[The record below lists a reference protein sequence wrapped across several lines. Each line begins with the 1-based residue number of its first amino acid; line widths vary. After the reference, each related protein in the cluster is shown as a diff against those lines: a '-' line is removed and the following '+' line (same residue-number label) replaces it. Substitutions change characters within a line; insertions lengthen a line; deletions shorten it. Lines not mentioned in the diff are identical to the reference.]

1 MLFRKIRRTIYERD
15 PSIHNLF
22 EAYFHPWFRAFINYK
37 ISRFFYLHNR
47 YSIARW
53 ISMRSKRKTGMEIH
67 PGAKIGK
74 DVFIDHGLGV
84 VIGETA
90 VINDYV
96 TIFQN
101 VTLGGRGNHTG
112 KRHPT
117 IEEGCLIGAG
127 AKILGNITIGKN
139 SKVGANAVVLHN
151 VLPNTTVVG
160 IPAKMIIRKST
171 SSKNKISSKKV

>member
-1 MLFRKIRRTIYERD
+1 MK
-15 PSIHNLF
+15 
-22 EAYFHPWFRAFINYK
+22 AK
-37 ISRFFYLHNR
+37 
-47 YSIARW
+47 
-53 ISMRSKRKTGMEIH
+53 KKTGMEIH
-67 PGAKIGK
+67 PGATIGK
-74 DVFIDHGLGV
+74 NVFIDHGLGV
-84 VIGETA
+84 VIGETT
-90 VINDYV
+90 VIQDNV

-101 VTLGGRGNHTG
+101 VTLGGRGKHNG

-160 IPAKMIIRKST
+160 IPAKAIH
-171 SSKNKISSKKV
+171 KKVTPKG

>member
-1 MLFRKIRRTIYERD
+1 MFFKKIRTTIYEQD
-15 PSIHNLF
+15 PSIHSLL
-22 EAYFHPWFRAFINYK
+22 EAYFHPWFRAFIYYK
-37 ISRFFYLHNR
+37 VSRFFYLHKH
-47 YSIARW
+47 YPIARW
-53 ISMRSKRKTGMEIH
+53 ISMKSKKKTGMEVH
-67 PGAKIGK
+67 PGAVIGEN
-74 DVFIDHGLGV
+74 VFIDHGLGV

-90 VINDYV
+90 VIKDNV

-127 AKILGNITIGKN
+127 AKILGNITIGKH

-151 VLPNTTVVG
+151 VPSNTTVVG
-160 IPAKMIIRKST
+160 IPAKAIR
-171 SSKNKISSKKV
+171 KNKIKNK

>member
-1 MLFRKIRRTIYERD
+1 MK
-15 PSIHNLF
+15 
-22 EAYFHPWFRAFINYK
+22 
-37 ISRFFYLHNR
+37 
-47 YSIARW
+47 
-53 ISMRSKRKTGMEIH
+53 SKKKTGMEVH
-67 PGAKIGK
+67 PGAVIGEN
-74 DVFIDHGLGV
+74 VFIDHGLGV

-90 VINDYV
+90 VIKDNV

-127 AKILGNITIGKN
+127 AKILGNITIGKH

-151 VLPNTTVVG
+151 VPSNTTVVG
-160 IPAKMIIRKST
+160 IPAKAIRKNKT
-171 SSKNKISSKKV
+171 KNK

>member
-1 MLFRKIRRTIYERD
+1 MLFKRIRKTIYEKD
-15 PSIHNLF
+15 PSIHSLF
-22 EAYFHPWFRAFINYK
+22 EAYFHPWFRAFITYK
-37 ISRFFYLHNR
+37 ISHFFYLHKH

-53 ISMRSKRKTGMEIH
+53 LSMKAKKKTGMEIH
-67 PGAKIGK
+67 PGATIGK

-90 VINDYV
+90 VIKDHV

-101 VTLGGRGNHTG
+101 VTLGGRGNHNG

-139 SKVGANAVVLHN
+139 SKVGANAVVLYD
-151 VLPNTTVVG
+151 VPPNTTVVG
-160 IPAKMIIRKST
+160 IPAKVIKSKARN
-171 SSKNKISSKKV
+171 S

>member
-1 MLFRKIRRTIYERD
+1 MK
-15 PSIHNLF
+15 
-22 EAYFHPWFRAFINYK
+22 AK
-37 ISRFFYLHNR
+37 
-47 YSIARW
+47 
-53 ISMRSKRKTGMEIH
+53 KKTGMEIH
-67 PGAKIGK
+67 PGASIGGG
-74 DVFIDHGLGV
+74 VFSEHGLGV

-90 VINDYV
+90 IIKDNV

-101 VTLGGRGNHTG
+101 VTLGGRGNHNG

-151 VLPNTTVVG
+151 VPPNTTAIG
-160 IPAKMIIRKST
+160 IPAKIIRKK
-171 SSKNKISSKKV
+171 SKNLQKKIPSYK

>member
-1 MLFRKIRRTIYERD
+1 MK
-15 PSIHNLF
+15 
-22 EAYFHPWFRAFINYK
+22 AK
-37 ISRFFYLHNR
+37 
-47 YSIARW
+47 
-53 ISMRSKRKTGMEIH
+53 KKTGMEIH
-67 PGAKIGK
+67 PGASIGK

-90 VINDYV
+90 IIKDHV

-101 VTLGGRGNHTG
+101 VTLGGRGNHNG

-139 SKVGANAVVLHN
+139 SKVGANAVVLYD
-151 VLPNTTVVG
+151 VPPNTTVVG
-160 IPAKMIIRKST
+160 IPAKVIKKTKSH
-171 SSKNKISSKKV
+171 K